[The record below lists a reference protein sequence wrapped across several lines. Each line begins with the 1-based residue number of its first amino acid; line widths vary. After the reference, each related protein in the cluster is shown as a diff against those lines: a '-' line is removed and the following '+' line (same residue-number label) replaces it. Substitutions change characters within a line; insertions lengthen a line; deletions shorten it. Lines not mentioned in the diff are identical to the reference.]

1 MATAHEL
8 LETLTIVLG
17 TAAVTT
23 VLFQRL
29 KQPVVLGYLVA
40 GLLIGPHVPIP
51 LHADEAMV
59 RTLSELGIILLM
71 FALGL
76 EFSLK
81 KLFRVG
87 PRAAFIAVVESSL
100 MVSLGFAVGRLF
112 GWTPLESMYSGGII
126 AISSTTII
134 VKAFEESNTPGKF
147 RETVFGIL
155 IVEDLIAILLLT
167 IFTTLSS
174 GEALTAKGIA
184 LTAGR
189 LLAFLVALMTAG
201 LLTVPRL
208 IRFTVRLDRP
218 ETTVVASVGVC
229 FFCAELAA
237 RFGYSVALGAFVAGA
252 LIAESGEEKRVEH
265 LIVPVRDVF
274 AAIFFVSVGMLIDP
288 RLIAESWAP
297 VLVLS
302 IAVALGKILFV
313 SAASF
318 LTGSG
323 IRASVQT
330 GMSLAQ
336 IGEFS
341 FIIAGLGMAMGAT
354 RNFLYPVAV
363 AVSAITTLLTPWL
376 IRASDPVAEWVD
388 ARLPGPLQ
396 TLVTLYG
403 SWIER
408 IGARPTDPTT
418 GAKLRRLV
426 LILLADAAVAT
437 AVVLGAALASD
448 SLIAAVIARTGLSL
462 GIALAALVGA
472 TAVLVLP
479 LAIGAVRSAGRLGF
493 LLATQSLPGA
503 APGKLDLAEA
513 PRRALVVMLQLAIV
527 AAVGAPLLAITQP
540 FLPPV
545 QGAVLLAVLVVL
557 LGIRFWRR
565 AADLQGHVRAATSVI
580 AEALAAHAHKGATP
594 APDPSWD
601 EVQAHLPGLG
611 TPTVV
616 RLQPGSH
623 AVGKTLLHLRLRG
636 RTGATVLVVKRGD
649 AEPAVPSPAEPFAE
663 GDLLALAGS
672 DDAIEAART
681 LLERGPAALV

>member
-40 GLLIGPHVPIP
+40 GLLVGPHVPIP

-71 FALGL
+71 SALGL
-76 EFSLK
+76 EFSLA

-87 PRAAFIAVVESSL
+87 PRAAFIAVVQSSL
-100 MVSLGFAVGRLF
+100 MVSLGFALGRLF
-112 GWTPLESMYSGGII
+112 GWTPLESMYCGGII

-134 VKAFEESNTPGKF
+134 VKAFEESNIRGKV

-288 RLIAESWAP
+288 RLIAESWGP

-302 IAVALGKILFV
+302 IAVIAGKILFV
-313 SAASF
+313 AAAAF

-396 TLVTLYG
+396 TLVTLHG

-408 IGARPTDPTT
+408 IAARPPDPTT
-418 GAKLRRLV
+418 GARVRRLV
-426 LILLADAAVAT
+426 VILLADAAVGA
-437 AVVLGAALASD
+437 AVVLGAAIASD
-448 SLIAAVIARTGLSL
+448 SLIAAVVRRTGLSPRV
-462 GIALAALVGA
+462 ALAVLVAA
-472 TAVLVLP
+472 TAILVLP

-513 PRRALVVMLQLAIV
+513 PRRALVVVLQLAIV
-527 AAVGAPLLAITQP
+527 TAVGAPLLAITQP

-545 QGAVLLAVLVVL
+545 QGALLLAVLVAL
-557 LGIRFWRR
+557 LGIRFWRS

-580 AEALAAHAHKGATP
+580 AEAIAAQAHKGAAP
-594 APDPSWD
+594 APDPTLD
-601 EVQAHLPGLG
+601 ELQAHLPGLG
-611 TPTVV
+611 TPTLV

-623 AVGKTLLHLRLRG
+623 AVGKTLTQLRLRG
-636 RTGATVLVVKRGD
+636 LTGATVLVVKRGD
-649 AEPAVPSPAEPFAE
+649 EGPAVPSPAEPFAA

-672 DDAIEAART
+672 ADAIEAARA